1 MLHFFKLCAMI
12 LRVVT
17 VGVVDLVD
25 DDGAAA
31 AAAAAAA
38 ACGRKLAGIACSE

>member
-1 MLHFFKLCAMI
+1 MCAMI

>member
-1 MLHFFKLCAMI
+1 MMCAMI

>member
-1 MLHFFKLCAMI
+1 MCAMI

-25 DDGAAA
+25 DDGGAAA

>member
-1 MLHFFKLCAMI
+1 MRAMI

-38 ACGRKLAGIACSE
+38 CGRKLAGIACSE